1 MWFELRFKLSWLV
14 VELMFLLLWMEFIWL
29 FIFRFKLCRTK
40 VHEHSTCWCSNNHWR
55 LRLSY
60 LLNLLRLLLYNRLLL
75 LLVMLSF
82 ASFATVVS
90 VILSFR
96 VMLLLVVSIVVI
108 FSIVMLWIVAIL
120 LRVILTILGML
131 LLWFWLLLLL
141 LFLTAWVVVRDVA
154 VRVLLVVVAF
164 ILMLLLIFR
173 GLFWWRLNYCL
184 FNIFVFLRPDFLLM
198 LLQCLSFLHYSELW
212 LCPLFLVDSW

>member
-1 MWFELRFKLSWLV
+1 
-14 VELMFLLLWMEFIWL
+14 
-29 FIFRFKLCRTK
+29 
-40 VHEHSTCWCSNNHWR
+40 
-55 LRLSY
+55 
-60 LLNLLRLLLYNRLLL
+60 
-75 LLVMLSF
+75 MLSF

-96 VMLLLVVSIVVI
+96 VMLVLVVSIVVI

-120 LRVILTILGML
+120 LRVILTILGAL

-154 VRVLLVVVAF
+154 VRVLLEVVAF

-173 GLFWWRLNYCL
+173 GLF
-184 FNIFVFLRPDFLLM
+184 
-198 LLQCLSFLHYSELW
+198 
-212 LCPLFLVDSW
+212 